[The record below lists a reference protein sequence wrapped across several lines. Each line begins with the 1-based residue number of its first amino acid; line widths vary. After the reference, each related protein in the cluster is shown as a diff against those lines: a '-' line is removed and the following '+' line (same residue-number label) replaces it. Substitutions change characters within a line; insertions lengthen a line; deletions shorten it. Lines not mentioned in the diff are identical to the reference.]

1 MRLAISVIGWAAEHD
16 RAAPARLA
24 AAGVEGIE
32 VAPTRLWGTWTA
44 ATPDVARGY
53 RDELEGLGLACPAM
67 QSLFFG
73 VDGAML
79 TGDATGRR
87 VAGDHLVQVAELAGA
102 LGARVAV
109 LGSPGNRRRGELS
122 HAEASRR
129 MREALAP
136 AAEAFASHGAAIGIE
151 HNPPEY
157 NCDFLT
163 TYEEVRAFVAEA
175 DHPGLAAHLDVGGLR
190 LAEEEPDLAGPPP
203 AHFHLSAP
211 NLAPFDGE
219 PREWH
224 AALAGRVEAAGYT
237 GWASIEQRACADGLA
252 TAERA
257 VAAAREVLGTAGD

>member
-1 MRLAISVIGWAAEHD
+1 MRLAISLIGWGPDQDAD
-16 RAAPARLA
+16 APARLA

-32 VAPTRLWGTWTA
+32 VAPTRLWGSWPA
-44 ATPDVARGY
+44 ATPDAARRY
-53 RDELEGLGLACPAM
+53 RDDLEALGLACPAM

-79 TGDATGRR
+79 TGDAVGRR
-87 VAGDHLVQVAELAGA
+87 IAGDHLARVAELAGA

-129 MREALAP
+129 MREALVP
-136 AAEAFASHGAAIGIE
+136 AAEAFAGHGAAIGIE

-163 TYEEVRAFVAEA
+163 TYEEVRAFVADA
-175 DHPGLAAHLDVGGLR
+175 DHPGIAAHLDAGGLR
-190 LAEEEPDLAGPPP
+190 LVHEEPDLDGPPP

-211 NLAPFDGE
+211 GLEPFDGE

-224 AALAGRVEAAGYT
+224 VALGRRLAAAGYT
-237 GWASIEQRACADGLA
+237 GWASIEQRASADGLA

-257 VAAAREVLGTAGD
+257 VVAARAVLGAAGD